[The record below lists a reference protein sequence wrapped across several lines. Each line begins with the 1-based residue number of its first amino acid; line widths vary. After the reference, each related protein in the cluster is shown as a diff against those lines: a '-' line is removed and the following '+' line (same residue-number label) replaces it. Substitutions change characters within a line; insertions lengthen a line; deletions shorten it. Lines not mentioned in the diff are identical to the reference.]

1 VDEERLRRAVR
12 RFWVIVVAA
21 AVFDAVRNERA
32 HGELL
37 GLVPYDFRVPTVD
50 RAKDRTW
57 NPRSS
62 RILTPTTF
70 GVGWSVNLGRL
81 ARLAGIA

>member
-1 VDEERLRRAVR
+1 VDEERLRESVR
-12 RFWVIVVAA
+12 NLWLLVVAA
-21 AVFDAVRNERA
+21 AVLDAVRHERL

-37 GLVPYDFRVPTVD
+37 GLVPYDFRVPTVE
-50 RAKDRTW
+50 RAKQQTW

-62 RILTPTTF
+62 RLLTPTTF